1 MKGESVKSELIAFL
15 EELLFV
21 VEKDAPDFGRGIGD
35 ELLEN
40 EFASFVTE
48 SQLILGA
55 EGRFA

>member
-15 EELLFV
+15 EGLLLV